1 METAGALLKSHRL
14 KKNKS
19 LRDIA
24 DATKIG
30 IAALQAIEGD
40 RREFLPPPSYVRGFI
55 RVYAREID
63 LDPEEVLELYE
74 QELLHSRRWGAQRE
88 LVTAK
93 RPLPWK
99 FVLGAAAVLCV
110 VLAAVW
116 LSSMKDREPAGITSG
131 VPEARQATTTLPA
144 VEPETEADTVLP
156 ETAEPMQEA
165 ADPRQIPSAEAPL
178 TEVLSQPASEA
189 LPPQFSVR
197 FEARELTWMKLAP
210 DDRLPFEIML
220 RPGESYSLS
229 AAKSLLV
236 RIGNPGGL
244 SVFFN
249 DKQVELSG
257 ERGKP
262 LDIQFPEAAQ
272 Q

>member
-1 METAGALLKSHRL
+1 METAGALLKSNRL

-24 DATKIG
+24 DATKIS

-40 RREFLPPPSYVRGFI
+40 RREFLQPPSYVRGFI

-63 LDPEEVLELYE
+63 LDPEEVLDLYE
-74 QELLHSRRWGAQRE
+74 QELLHSQRWGAQRE
-88 LVTAK
+88 LVTGK
-93 RPLPWK
+93 KPLPWK
-99 FVLGAAAVLCV
+99 FAVIAAVALCV

-116 LSSMKDREPAGITSG
+116 LSSMKERAPAKITPD
-131 VPEARQATTTLPA
+131 VPKVPQATTTLPA
-144 VEPETEADTVLP
+144 AQQETNAGAALS
-156 ETAEPMQEA
+156 ETAEPLEEVP
-165 ADPRQIPSAEAPL
+165 DLREIPSVEAPL
-178 TEVLSQPASEA
+178 AEALSQPPADTQK
-189 LPPQFSVR
+189 PQFSVR
-197 FEARELTWMKLAP
+197 FAAQEMSWIKLAV

-229 AAKSLLV
+229 ASQSLLV
-236 RIGNPGGL
+236 RIGNPSGL

-249 DKQVELSG
+249 EQQVALSG

-262 LDIQFPEAAQ
+262 VDLKFPQ
-272 Q
+272 